1 MRFIIIITLIF
12 IIFGAIIDAFSSNCT
27 DISEELKSNKLS
39 EFERYYRKYMAEIIR
54 TRTRPSDSIKIEP
67 PLYRDNVV
75 CEDEKNKNNNFLIH
89 KRSLCP
95 WYTKII
101 TREDRYP
108 SLVRE
113 VRCSCTSCNNNK
125 RIIFNQRSHNKTYEC
140 LPVMS
145 PSVGLKRGI
154 CDKNGI
160 FEWTPTVES
169 LNVACVCSLKD

>member
-1 MRFIIIITLIF
+1 MRFIRIFPLIF
-12 IIFGAIIDAFSSNCT
+12 IIFGALFDAISSNCT

-54 TRTRPSDSIKIEP
+54 TRKGPSYSIIENTSA
-67 PLYRDNVV
+67 YRDNGV
-75 CEDEKNKNNNFLIH
+75 CEDDKSTNSNFLIH
-89 KRSLCP
+89 KKSLCP
-95 WYTKII
+95 WYTKVI

-108 SLVRE
+108 SLVKE

-125 RIIFNQRSHNKTYEC
+125 RTKFNQSQNKTYEC

-154 CDKNGI
+154 CDQNGI
-160 FEWTPTVES
+160 YEWAPTVES
-169 LNVACVCSLKD
+169 FNVACVCSLKY